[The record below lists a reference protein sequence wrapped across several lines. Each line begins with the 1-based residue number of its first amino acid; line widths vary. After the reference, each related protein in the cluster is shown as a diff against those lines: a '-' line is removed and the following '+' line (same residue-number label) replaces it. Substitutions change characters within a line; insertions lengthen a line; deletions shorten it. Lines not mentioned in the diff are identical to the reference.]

1 MLPTWK
7 IKQLSHEIH
16 WVAETS
22 VENTENTRSYFIPE
36 PFLKVKVWLVGAN
49 SFGLEPQETYQIN
62 KENHNSMLFQN
73 KGIYTTF
80 ACVLLINIL
89 SSPSFQSLCTP
100 HLPSLRPQ
108 IPSCNPPVFP
118 DSAALMQDSSC
129 VSSLILSKSPFPHLY
144 RAWVPTAVYES
155 IATAPTQH

>member
-7 IKQLSHEIH
+7 IKQLSHGID

-62 KENHNSMLFQN
+62 RRE
-73 KGIYTTF
+73 
-80 ACVLLINIL
+80 
-89 SSPSFQSLCTP
+89 
-100 HLPSLRPQ
+100 PQ
-108 IPSCNPPVFP
+108 F
-118 DSAALMQDSSC
+118 DA
-129 VSSLILSKSPFPHLY
+129 VSK
-144 RAWVPTAVYES
+144 
-155 IATAPTQH
+155 